1 MSNLLLRVFNMSEEV
16 TEINAETSELEQL
29 KQLNKILESRNQQLT
44 QEINKLNNI
53 LQEHKRRLIPP
64 WLYEDYILSKKIIIT
79 QDPSTACVNIYYP
92 VKLQIKYLMYSKH
105 DKPMKLPKVY
115 NYPKLYIKFAFYDDG
130 LRNCSLATTKFKP
143 YRSAHSSSLA
153 LCATYNSRIKSLEDF
168 ERAIKFISDSFD
180 TLNLTSM
187 YDERWHKSFKKLVA
201 QINNDVKSLVP
212 KEYICQRCGNLLAYG
227 VCITKYIRDAAILP
241 GCYGYR

>member
-1 MSNLLLRVFNMSEEV
+1 
-16 TEINAETSELEQL
+16 
-29 KQLNKILESRNQQLT
+29 
-44 QEINKLNNI
+44 
-53 LQEHKRRLIPP
+53 
-64 WLYEDYILSKKIIIT
+64 
-79 QDPSTACVNIYYP
+79 
-92 VKLQIKYLMYSKH
+92 MYSKH

-143 YRSAHSSSLA
+143 YRSAHSNSLA

-201 QINNDVKSLVP
+201 QINNDAKSLVP
-212 KEYICQRCGNLLAYG
+212 EKYICQRCGNLFFKKTPWLQHNLVNAKDHCG
-227 VCITKYIRDAAILP
+227 SGIRHPGTQPVYSKGRQSHPLQGPGETTLDDLCDHHRGRLVRKFFKCQSLP
-241 GCYGYR
+241 G